1 MHPELRPSY
10 LKERAA
16 ESARQAKVV
25 SAKSGNSL
33 NVKPKPA
40 LLSATKTSHSDASQT
55 MDSYYAEEV
64 INESPYHVLTPFA
77 VNAQAARVER
87 RSAETQGLRRVTQA
101 DMPLSYLPYPDAQR
115 EQSPVTEPA
124 PPAVPDEMGS
134 FMPRQ
139 HRPPGGDTALRGK
152 DVIDQDLLDATDLS
166 HHSIKESGKE
176 KMPKSFG
183 YLSEGEPN
191 FQENLEFVTKKQLSR
206 SHSMLKDGS

>member
-1 MHPELRPSY
+1 
-10 LKERAA
+10 
-16 ESARQAKVV
+16 VV
-25 SAKSGNSL
+25 PAKSGNSL

-64 INESPYHVLTPFA
+64 VNESPHHVLTPFA

-87 RSAETQGLRRVTQA
+87 RFAETQGLKRVTQA
-101 DMPLSYLPYPDAQR
+101 DMPLSYLLYCDEQR
-115 EQSPVTEPA
+115 EQYPVTEPA

-139 HRPPGGDTALRGK
+139 HRPPGGNTALGGK

-166 HHSIKESGKE
+166 HHSIKELGKE
-176 KMPKSFG
+176 EMPESFG
-183 YLSEGEPN
+183 YLSEGDSN
-191 FQENLEFVTKKQLSR
+191 GSRKLEICDKEAAVRKSQYA
-206 SHSMLKDGS
+206 